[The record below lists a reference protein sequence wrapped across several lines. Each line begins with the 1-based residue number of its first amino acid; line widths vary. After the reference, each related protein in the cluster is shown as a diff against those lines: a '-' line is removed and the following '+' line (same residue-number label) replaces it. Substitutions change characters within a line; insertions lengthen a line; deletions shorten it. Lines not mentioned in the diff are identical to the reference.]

1 MGNEYISLFGII
13 FSLALLIFTAF
24 KGIPIMIGAPL
35 CAMLVAII
43 SAANPYEAMVGPF
56 MEKWLNFANSNALM
70 FTLSAIFGKVMGE
83 CGASKVI
90 AYKCATIAKKVPGQE
105 KYLAVCS
112 LVLINTVLTL
122 GGISTFVVVF
132 TLVSI
137 AKDLFEELDVPWH
150 LYMCSSLGSGTY
162 TMSMIP
168 GSPAIQNIIPT
179 EYLGTTP
186 TAAPVL
192 GICCTILALI
202 LGLSYIKYAVNKTQ
216 KKGEGFLPTGAEIS
230 KVQLPVDEVPNLNF
244 ILCLLPPV
252 FLIVLLNAFG
262 LPAIVCLFF
271 SIILTC
277 VLFWKTLKTPVK
289 QLKAG
294 ADNGLLTLCNTC
306 MIVGFGGVVA
316 SVPGY
321 QLVMGGLDSIPG
333 PPVVQLIVAINVAAG
348 LSGSASG
355 GLGLGLDFFAQKFID
370 MGMNPQIIHR
380 VACISSGGLDSL
392 PHNSAVVNNL
402 GVTRLTHGQA
412 YKHQGM
418 LTVVLPLIVCVFAA
432 VLSELG
438 VC

>member
-370 MGMNPQIIHR
+370 MGMNPEIIHR
-380 VACISSGGLDSL
+380 VAVISSGGLDSL

>member
-1 MGNEYISLFGII
+1 MGNEFVSLFGII
-13 FSLALLIFTAF
+13 FSLALLIFVAF
-24 KGIPIMIGAPL
+24 KGVPIMIAAPL
-35 CAMLVAII
+35 CALLVAII
-43 SAANPYEAMVGPF
+43 SGYNPYEAMVGPF

-70 FTLSAIFGKVMGE
+70 FTLSAMFGKVMGE

-162 TMSMIP
+162 TMTMIP
-168 GSPAIQNIIPT
+168 GSPAVQNLIPM
-179 EYLGTTP
+179 EYLGTTA

-192 GICCTILALI
+192 GSICAVIALI
-202 LGLSYIKYAVNKTQ
+202 LGLGYIKYAVSKTQ

-230 KVQLPVDEVPNLNF
+230 KVQLPVDEVPNLSF
-244 ILCLLPPV
+244 ILCLVPPIV
-252 FLIVLLNAFG
+252 LIVLLNVFG
-262 LPAIVCLFF
+262 LPAIVCLFAC
-271 SIILTC
+271 IILTWIM
-277 VLFWKTLKTPVK
+277 FFKTLKDPIK

-316 SVPGY
+316 AVPGY
-321 QLVMGGLDSIPG
+321 NLVMNALDRIPG
-333 PPVVQLIVAINVAAG
+333 PPVIQLVVAINVAAG

-355 GLGLGLDFFAQKFID
+355 GLGLGLDFFAQKFLD

-380 VACISSGGLDSL
+380 VAAISSGGMDSL

-402 GVTRLTHGQA
+402 TVTRLTHGQA
-412 YKHQGM
+412 YKHQFM
-418 LTVVLPLIVCVFAA
+418 LTVALPILVVIVA
-432 VLSELG
+432 VILSEMG

>member
-1 MGNEYISLFGII
+1 MGNEYISLFGLI

-370 MGMNPQIIHR
+370 MGMNPEIIHR
-380 VACISSGGLDSL
+380 VAVISSGGLDSL